1 MVWVLFVILICFL
14 CTVAMLI
21 DSVSSNH
28 PLVVAR
34 IKQLINSYKIK
45 INASQ
50 LRDLNV
56 GIVDVGN
63 QPMLPDQM
71 LDEDGYMLPSL
82 QSFIEEIAQDALV
95 SGGFL
100 IVDNHTGQLSVPLDV
115 PDIFLP
121 MEAAGPSTL
130 PPANGAQLDIVF

>member
-45 INASQ
+45 ITASQ
-50 LRDLNV
+50 LRDLSV

-71 LDEDGYMLPSL
+71 LDEDGYSL

>member
-45 INASQ
+45 ITASQ
-50 LRDLNV
+50 LRDLSV

-71 LDEDGYMLPSL
+71 LDEDGYSL

-121 MEAAGPSTL
+121 LEAAGPSTL